1 MNKLILLSKFTYNNL
16 KYASD
21 SLRKFTITFPSA
33 ESTEI
38 INDIQDMIKVRS
50 VSSAADRSSRQR
62 NLCTAGVLAADE
74 YFIADRTYVFPFCWP
89 ETLAENEKRFE
100 HFSNISNSNDQQ
112 PTQLDWH
119 EKVIL
124 LIAKK
129 CDDIMAA
136 VNRRIWRDTPPQS
149 NSPLKSL
156 SFVEKELFWKFA
168 YVKLGIKILKSDL
181 DECLKEKSEN
191 SSAKNATNQKTKA
204 KKLDESTKKSK
215 AKTSSIPDKSALLAV
230 KNLLDRELEQ
240 VMKKISK
247 ILQARIRGRND
258 ISYLMKFLI
267 EMV

>member
-1 MNKLILLSKFTYNNL
+1 MNKIILLLPKFTYYHL

-21 SLRKFTITFPSA
+21 SVRKFTITFPSA

-38 INDIQDMIKVRS
+38 IEDIQDMIKVRS
-50 VSSAADRSSRQR
+50 VSSAADRSSQQR
-62 NLCTAGVLAADE
+62 NVCPAGVLDLAADE
-74 YFIADRTYVFPFCWP
+74 YFISDRTFVFPFCWP
-89 ETLAENEKRFE
+89 ETLAENQKRFE
-100 HFSNISNSNDQQ
+100 HFSSISNSNDQQ
-112 PTQLDWH
+112 STQLDWH

-149 NSPLKSL
+149 DSPLKSL
-156 SFVEKELFWKFA
+156 SFEEKELFWKFA

-181 DECLKEKSEN
+181 DECLQEKN
-191 SSAKNATNQKTKA
+191 LSAKNATQKTKA
-204 KKLDESTKKSK
+204 KKMDESTKKSK
-215 AKTSSIPDKSALLAV
+215 AKMNSVSNKSTLLAV

-240 VMKKISK
+240 LLKKIGK
-247 ILQARIRGRND
+247 ILQARIRSRND
-258 ISYLMKFLI
+258 ISYLIKFLV

>member
-1 MNKLILLSKFTYNNL
+1 MNKIIFLLPKFTYNHL

-21 SLRKFTITFPSA
+21 SVRKFAITFPSA

-38 INDIQDMIKVRS
+38 IEDIQNMIKVRS
-50 VSSAADRSSRQR
+50 VSSAADRSSKQR
-62 NLCTAGVLAADE
+62 NLCTAGVSDADE
-74 YFIADRTYVFPFCWP
+74 YFIVDRTYVFPFCWP

-100 HFSNISNSNDQQ
+100 HFSRISNSNDQQ
-112 PTQLDWH
+112 PTQLHWH

-129 CDDIMAA
+129 CDDIMAT

-149 NSPLKSL
+149 DSPLKSL

-191 SSAKNATNQKTKA
+191 SSAKNATQKTKA
-204 KKLDESTKKSK
+204 KKMDESTKKSK
-215 AKTSSIPDKSALLAV
+215 AKMNSVSNKSTLLAV

-247 ILQARIRGRND
+247 ILYARIRSRNS
-258 ISYLMKFLI
+258 ISYLMKFLV